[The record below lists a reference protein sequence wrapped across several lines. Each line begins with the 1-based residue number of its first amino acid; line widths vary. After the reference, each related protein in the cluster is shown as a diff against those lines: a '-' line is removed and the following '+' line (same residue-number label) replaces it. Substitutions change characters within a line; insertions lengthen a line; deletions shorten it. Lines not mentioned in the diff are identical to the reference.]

1 MEKNHF
7 EKKVWIFFRRFSIFP
22 NLGSGC
28 QIPKNDDILRLKK
41 NMLILCNILC
51 NINILHVQYIL
62 LFI

>member
-28 QIPKNDDILRLKK
+28 QIQKKTIIYEAGPRKSQLRGG
-41 NMLILCNILC
+41 MAVEAQ
-51 NINILHVQYIL
+51 HVCGKR
-62 LFI
+62 F